1 MSHQR
6 KKTQTT
12 LVVCVFFNG
21 GKKLLLKFQEER
33 SAGLR
38 IRQLLVKSVSTQVC
52 KPIFFFCFVNLPDD
66 LLAL

>member
-1 MSHQR
+1 MRCSK

-12 LVVCVFFNG
+12 VVVCAFLMEEETIAM
-21 GKKLLLKFQEER
+21 LLEER
-33 SAGLR
+33 ITGLR

-52 KPIFFFCFVNLPDD
+52 KPIFFFCFVDFPND